1 MPWFVFATT
10 DVKILNN
17 TTVTAAG
24 WLVATVTASQSKFK
38 VTDTVSLV
46 FDSKITFSSPLVL
59 VSAERCY
66 PLQVASSLLVLV
78 PAIIWADKLVHHPV
92 HHPVH
97 HAAPPHHP
105 APYGPAPHPPAHHAA
120 APHGYGYCD
129 PKAPPKCAEGSDLPY
144 CILDKEYPAYDVAA
158 KISQDALFLKKYADI
173 ADQSADDLVEVI
185 TKPQEEHFD
194 YSYYTGA
201 SKGPSKYDA
210 THWIGPEGYLCPS
223 DVDYAKIT
231 RAVNVEGYWRI
242 ILQHI
247 PEGYGYG
254 HYNYT
259 QTTRLETCLFPDSA
273 CRLLAPCY
281 QSKCTQ
287 KYVYH
292 RMLSVDPCDP
302 YRGFFID
309 TYKLPSACSC
319 HIPA

>member
-1 MPWFVFATT
+1 MQCSAVCS
-10 DVKILNN
+10 
-17 TTVTAAG
+17 TVC
-24 WLVATVTASQSKFK
+24 
-38 VTDTVSLV
+38 
-46 FDSKITFSSPLVL
+46 
-59 VSAERCY
+59 SAVQCVV
-66 PLQVASSLLVLV
+66 LQVAASLVLV
-78 PAIIWADKLVHHPV
+78 PAIIWADQLVHHAV
-92 HHPVH
+92 HHAPAH
-97 HAAPPHHP
+97 HAAPYHPAP
-105 APYGPAPHPPAHHAA
+105 APYGPAPHAPAPHAP

-129 PKAPPKCAEGSDLPY
+129 PKAPPACAEGSDLPY
-144 CILDKEYPAYDVAA
+144 CVEDKEYPAYDIAV

-173 ADQSADDLVEVI
+173 ADQSADDLVDGI
-185 TKPQEEHFD
+185 TKPQEESFD

-210 THWIGPEGYLCPS
+210 SHWIGPEGYLCPS

-259 QTTRLETCLFPDSA
+259 QTTRLETCLYPDSA